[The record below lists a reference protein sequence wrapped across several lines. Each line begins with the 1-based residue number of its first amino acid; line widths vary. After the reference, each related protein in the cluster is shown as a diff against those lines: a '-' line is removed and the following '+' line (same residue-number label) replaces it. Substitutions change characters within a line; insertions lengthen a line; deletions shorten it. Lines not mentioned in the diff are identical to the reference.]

1 MPTRKS
7 AKGTGKRRATR
18 AARSKSPA
26 KKSGTGKRTR
36 SKASGSRKA
45 LKSVRRAGKKTWDVL
60 KSTTTQVIKGV
71 KSTFD

>member
-1 MPTRKS
+1 
-7 AKGTGKRRATR
+7 
-18 AARSKSPA
+18 
-26 KKSGTGKRTR
+26 
-36 SKASGSRKA
+36 